1 MSRLKEYF
9 IVTLIISVLL
19 GILLPLVMGM
29 ENPRVIALSFIF
41 VWCISSVLLFVMVFF
56 VEGIRLRQEWKA
68 RRRNLPHP
76 PGLFQEWEAFYGTV
90 MNRRE
95 KGREEEVSS

>member
-19 GILLPLVMGM
+19 GILLPLVMGL

-56 VEGIRLRQEWKA
+56 VEGIRSRQEWKA
-68 RRRNLPHP
+68 RRRNLPHA
-76 PGLFQEWEAFYGTV
+76 PGLIQEWETFYGAV
-90 MNRRE
+90 MSRKE
-95 KGREEEVSS
+95 KEPKGETSS